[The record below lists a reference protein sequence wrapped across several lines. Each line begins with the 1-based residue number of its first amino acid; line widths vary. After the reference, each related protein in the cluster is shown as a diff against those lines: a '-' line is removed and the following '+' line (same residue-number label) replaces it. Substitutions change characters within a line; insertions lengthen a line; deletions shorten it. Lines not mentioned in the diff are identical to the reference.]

1 MVPWM
6 LCAGL
11 IAVVLLLTAK
21 ILLLQKSMDEIC
33 AQFRQCL
40 CSDTNT
46 LISLPSR
53 DRHAR
58 ALASEINV
66 QLRLLRGERTRF
78 QTGDRELKQAVT
90 NISHDLRTPLT
101 AICGY
106 LDLLDKEEKSEEAAR
121 CLAIIKNRTDA
132 LKHLTEELFRYSVL
146 TLPPEDAPCERVSL
160 NGALEESLSSYYAAL
175 KKRGIHPRISMPE
188 ETVWRFLDK
197 NALSRVLGNLL
208 SNAVKYSDGD
218 LEVTLSPAGEIT
230 FSNTA
235 AGLDEIQLAK
245 LFDRFYTLESA
256 RKSTGLGL
264 SIAKLLME
272 QMHGSIRAE
281 YREQKLCLR
290 LTFPKQAW
298 ETHR

>member
-11 IAVVLLLTAK
+11 IAVVLLLAAK

-33 AQFRQCL
+33 AQFRQRL
-40 CSDTNT
+40 CTDTNT

-58 ALASEINV
+58 VLASEINV
-66 QLRLLRGERTRF
+66 QLRLLRRERTRF

-146 TLPPEDAPCERVSL
+146 TLPPEDTLCERVSL

-175 KKRGIHPRISMPE
+175 KKRGIHPQISMPE

-218 LEVTLSPAGEIT
+218 LNVTLSPAGEIMFT
-230 FSNTA
+230 NTA
-235 AGLDEIQLAK
+235 AGLDEIQVAK
-245 LFDRFYTLESA
+245 LFDRFYTVESA
-256 RKSTGLGL
+256 RRSTGLGL

-290 LTFPKQAW
+290 LTFPQEAW
-298 ETHR
+298 ETCR